1 MGNGTLLYDQAI
13 YELAEGVRNECRI
26 LQGGSEKGILWVE
39 PIPGFVGFGCT
50 QPNLHFAGVIA
61 KCETQHRPIS
71 EPSPK
76 SFYFD
81 LAGRFFGRRLV

>member
-1 MGNGTLLYDQAI
+1 MNVESSKADRRKEFFGLSLFQALLGLVALNPTYI
-13 YELAEGVRNECRI
+13 F
-26 LQGGSEKGILWVE
+26 S
-39 PIPGFVGFGCT
+39 
-50 QPNLHFAGVIA
+50 GVIA

-76 SFYFD
+76 SFNFD